1 MSPIPEPLEL
11 AVDDLSQD
19 WQGTCFR
26 RSSSQQSHSETMCH
40 SGGRSDPN
48 SPLVAIT
55 TLVFTPASTL
65 CGPSCVLSIP
75 LRSVVTTWT
84 EIDLGWKVV
93 PFARM
98 EALMQHYK
106 SAGFFQKRSLGLPQ
120 HLEDPQ
126 PIAYMTTGGFAPGL
140 QSKDLIRLVPQLLE

>member
-106 SAGFFQKRSLGLPQ
+106 SA
-120 HLEDPQ
+120 
-126 PIAYMTTGGFAPGL
+126 YMTTGGFAPGL